1 MRYREGTTQR
11 SPASY
16 PTKADALS
24 VQRAVERGERVA
36 YSDLLSSDHVRMM
49 LTAATAPGWLPR
61 YAAICRGP
69 QTTAVLQAYQRSAR
83 EGFREF
89 RRAQDRS
96 GVQPPDLPGPPL
108 WLGWGP
114 VMGEQEAGA
123 FFSVAAALELAVAG
137 GEPRPGASGWRA
149 AQQEIARRHL
159 AASRPELDGQS
170 WLEVVTAERLGE
182 WARSRGEARRALV
195 EPMLPRLAGRPL
207 QPVPGPTPAPTRP
220 SRRRVGRGVPAG
232 GLGRRPGA
240 GQGARASGLLRRVI
254 TLARW
259 VGTGRPV
266 SRHGE
271 LIPPDARALVDALG
285 LSEALAKAP
294 GGWKVTGMR
303 DVPPLT
309 KAFYLAVE
317 IELVAVRRSGILPGP
332 RIGDCDRLDHGPAG
346 DEVALGLWEELFD
359 LTARQAATPPAD
371 PQPPRDSFS
380 DWADG
385 LTPRALAMLYERQDA
400 VDLNDLL
407 ASLISEQ
414 QQTGAAEP
422 LTDEAF
428 LAALVGV
435 TVRAPLP
442 SSPTTA
448 PSPSPARAC
457 PPASSRHRPQR
468 SRRSGHLY
476 GS

>member
-1 MRYREGTTQR
+1 
-11 SPASY
+11 
-16 PTKADALS
+16 
-24 VQRAVERGERVA
+24 VA
-36 YSDLLSSDHVRMM
+36 
-49 LTAATAPGWLPR
+49 
-61 YAAICRGP
+61 
-69 QTTAVLQAYQRSAR
+69 
-83 EGFREF
+83 
-89 RRAQDRS
+89 
-96 GVQPPDLPGPPL
+96 
-108 WLGWGP
+108 
-114 VMGEQEAGA
+114 
-123 FFSVAAALELAVAG
+123 
-137 GEPRPGASGWRA
+137 
-149 AQQEIARRHL
+149 
-159 AASRPELDGQS
+159 
-170 WLEVVTAERLGE
+170 
-182 WARSRGEARRALV
+182 
-195 EPMLPRLAGRPL
+195 RLAGRWSSLCFRVWPAGHCSQCPVPPQL
-207 QPVPGPTPAPTRP
+207 QPDPADDESAGAYP
-220 SRRRVGRGVPAG
+220 RVVLAADQELARA
-232 GLGRRPGA
+232 
-240 GQGARASGLLRRVI
+240 ARASGLLRRVI

-285 LSEALAKAP
+285 LSEALVKAP

-309 KAFYLAVE
+309 KAFYLAVK

-428 LAALVGV
+428 LAALVGL

-468 SRRSGHLY
+468 SRRSGHLH